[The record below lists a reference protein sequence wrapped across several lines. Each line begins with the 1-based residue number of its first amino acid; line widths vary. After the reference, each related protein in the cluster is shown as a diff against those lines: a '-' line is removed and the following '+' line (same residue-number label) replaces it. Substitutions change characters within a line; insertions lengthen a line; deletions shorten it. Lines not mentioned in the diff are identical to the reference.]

1 MCREEKNENEQIK
14 NNIDKIRK
22 ENIDKIGKNNADEI
36 GKENIDEIGK
46 ENIDEIGKENIYKI
60 RKDNIDN
67 VEKNNELKMEQNLDG
82 VEYKGK
88 LKVEDNK
95 EVIGKKEKVEIK
107 EELRRKE
114 KMKELDRKVKAKIDQ
129 EEAQNALH
137 EKMKNKLE
145 NIPRYTY
152 RVTKIFSKK
161 EELQGAI
168 DDFNNNG
175 IYNLNSK
182 QLTDNYVEEVSST
195 CIIFKRE
202 VKSILKA
209 AVCGGIIG
217 ALIGLFHGNS
227 VIPMPILNP
236 ISSGGSLVSTIL
248 TSAVFSI
255 VAAIS
260 TAIIMLFKPIEEVN
274 KGYYMLTIYADRE
287 DKQTIDAILGR
298 YITFDI

>member
-1 MCREEKNENEQIK
+1 MRKEEKNQNEQIK
-14 NNIDKIRK
+14 KNIDSIKK
-22 ENIDKIGKNNADEI
+22 DNTDKGEKY
-36 GKENIDEIGK
+36 
-46 ENIDEIGKENIYKI
+46 NIYGIK
-60 RKDNIDN
+60 KDNTN
-67 VEKNNELKMEQNLDG
+67 VDVLE
-82 VEYKGK
+82 
-88 LKVEDNK
+88 
-95 EVIGKKEKVEIK
+95 KKEEIK
-107 EELRRKE
+107 IEEDLKRKE

-182 QLTDNYVEEVSST
+182 QLTDNYVEEVSGT
-195 CIIFKRE
+195 CIILKRE
-202 VKSILKA
+202 AKSILKA
-209 AVCGGIIG
+209 AVCGAIIG
-217 ALIGLFHGNS
+217 ALIGLFQGNS

-236 ISSGGSLVSTIL
+236 ISSGGSLVTTIL
-248 TSAVFSI
+248 MSAVFSI

-260 TAIIMLFKPIEEVN
+260 IAIIMLFKPIEEVS

-287 DKQTIDAILGR
+287 DKQTIDAILGK